1 MAKRDVVLLGE
12 RHVSED
18 DHRWQVQTLA
28 ALYALRPD
36 MVIGF
41 EMLPRRVQAALDR
54 WVAGELTVKQ
64 FLEKTGWDEVWGMPA
79 ELYLP
84 LVQFARISRIPM
96 AALNS
101 DRQLSR
107 TAAAVHD
114 VHIRLTLN
122 AQQTEPPCAL
132 HLALEIV
139 GAGHSQMRW
148 IDTAG
153 QRDLVTVDLDVPP
166 EAVRLDPDLR
176 V

>member
-64 FLEKTGWDEVWGMPA
+64 FLEQTGWDDIWGMPA

-84 LVQFARISRIPM
+84 LVQFARINHIPM
-96 AALNS
+96 LALNIDGS
-101 DRQLSR
+101 SAVPFPARHPILCRRQR
-107 TAAAVHD
+107 
-114 VHIRLTLN
+114 
-122 AQQTEPPCAL
+122 
-132 HLALEIV
+132 
-139 GAGHSQMRW
+139 G
-148 IDTAG
+148 
-153 QRDLVTVDLDVPP
+153 
-166 EAVRLDPDLR
+166 
-176 V
+176 